1 MAPEHPTHRP
11 RRLPPRR
18 RRVATTAAAVRD
30 LLRTQVLQG
39 RYDDRPLPDELALQR
54 LHGTSRGAV
63 RAALEL
69 LRDEGLI
76 QRHQG
81 SGTFVAAL
89 KATHR
94 SDRLHALQTSGTGE
108 RITHEGLGCEVLPAP
123 DVVAELL
130 DLPAGHPLVRLD
142 RRTVSGPEVVGVW
155 TTYLAVEHGAP
166 LTTGAVDLRGDYYDV
181 LEQLVGEPIG
191 YATMST
197 EAVAADPVV
206 AEALTVPVG
215 APLLRMERVVHL
227 ADGRPVDFGVGR
239 LRGDRVRLSNIQ
251 RRRSARAA
259 PVAAVGGRAG
269 ARSNR

>member
-1 MAPEHPTHRP
+1 M
-11 RRLPPRR
+11 
-18 RRVATTAAAVRD
+18 ATTAAAVRD

-54 LHGTSRGAV
+54 LHGASRGAV

-130 DLPAGHPLVRLD
+130 DLPAGHPLVR
-142 RRTVSGPEVVGVW
+142 RTVSGTEVVGVW
-155 TTYLAVEHGAP
+155 TAYLAVEHGAP

-191 YATMST
+191 YAAMST
-197 EAVAADPVV
+197 EAVAAAAVV
-206 AEALTVPVG
+206 AAALAVPVG

-251 RRRSARAA
+251 RRRSARTA
-259 PVAAVGGRAG
+259 PVTAVGGRAD
-269 ARSNR
+269 ARSAPRR

>member
-1 MAPEHPTHRP
+1 
-11 RRLPPRR
+11 
-18 RRVATTAAAVRD
+18 
-30 LLRTQVLQG
+30 
-39 RYDDRPLPDELALQR
+39 
-54 LHGTSRGAV
+54 
-63 RAALEL
+63 
-69 LRDEGLI
+69 
-76 QRHQG
+76 
-81 SGTFVAAL
+81 
-89 KATHR
+89 
-94 SDRLHALQTSGTGE
+94 
-108 RITHEGLGCEVLPAP
+108 VLPAP